1 MSKKVLTISGS
12 LIPILLC
19 LICMA
24 SLVVLA
30 GCSSRPHSSSTTPTS
45 IPADMPTAM
54 PSESTAISSSAP
66 PESGE
71 SSTQAEEPQQ
81 DAQQDAQQNTQ
92 PTSSPPAAMPSTV
105 PSKPEP
111 REESQPQAAPP
122 TAAIPSGTP
131 LESAEESSE
140 PGESNAREEADA
152 KPTINIQIGSQS
164 FTATL
169 YANASAEALLEKLP
183 LTLNMDEL
191 NGNEKFYFFSESLPA
206 ASQRVGNIKAGDL
219 MLYGVDCLV
228 LFYESFATSYSYTRL
243 GYIEDVTGLADVLGS
258 GSVEVTFSAGH

>member
-1 MSKKVLTISGS
+1 
-12 LIPILLC
+12 
-19 LICMA
+19 
-24 SLVVLA
+24 
-30 GCSSRPHSSSTTPTS
+30 
-45 IPADMPTAM
+45 
-54 PSESTAISSSAP
+54 
-66 PESGE
+66 
-71 SSTQAEEPQQ
+71 
-81 DAQQDAQQNTQ
+81 
-92 PTSSPPAAMPSTV
+92 MPSTV
-105 PSKPEP
+105 PSEPEP
-111 REESQPQAAPP
+111 REESQPQTAPP

-131 LESAEESSE
+131 LKSAEESSE
-140 PGESNAREEADA
+140 SDESNAREEADA
-152 KPTINIQIGSQS
+152 RPTINIQIGSQS

-169 YANASAEALLEKLP
+169 YANSSAEALLEKLP

-219 MLYGVDCLV
+219 MLYGADCLV

>member
-24 SLVVLA
+24 ALVVLA
-30 GCSSRPHSSSTTPTS
+30 GCSSRPHSSSPAPTS
-45 IPADMPTAM
+45 IPADTPTAM
-54 PSESTAISSSAP
+54 PSESSASPASAP

-71 SSTQAEEPQQ
+71 SSIQTEEPQQ
-81 DAQQDAQQNTQ
+81 DAQL
-92 PTSSPPAAMPSTV
+92 TSSPPAAMPSTV
-105 PSKPEP
+105 PSEPEP
-111 REESQPQAAPP
+111 REESQPQTAPP

-140 PGESNAREEADA
+140 SDESNAREEADA
-152 KPTINIQIGSQS
+152 RPTINIQIGSQS

-169 YANASAEALLEKLP
+169 YANSSAEALLEKLP

-219 MLYGVDCLV
+219 MLYGADCLV